1 MTEKTIIIIGAG
13 IAGLATGCYGQMNG
27 YKTRIFELHD
37 KPGGLCTA
45 WKRKN
50 YTFDGC
56 IHWLVGS
63 GKGSGTNRIW
73 QELGAAQGRQ
83 FVDHEIY
90 SQVVTPDGK
99 TFKVYTNLDRLEQHM
114 LELSPVDE
122 KVIHQFIS
130 LARKFVH
137 LDMPV
142 DNSPGV
148 GNLIMLLKS
157 LPIFVS
163 LQKWSRVTV
172 GEFAGRFRDPF
183 LKQAFLQ
190 VFGLAEMPVV
200 SLGLMLASMHAKN
213 AGYPIGASLAFSQSI
228 AQRYL
233 NLGGEIHYQSRVEKI
248 IVENNRAVGIRL
260 SDGSEHRADIIISA
274 ADGRTTIFDMLEG
287 KYVNDTIRGYYKE
300 LPIFSPIVQV
310 SMGVAGEF
318 PKDSPLITYCLD
330 KPVSIAGEDRHEIS
344 VRFFGYDPTLAPAG
358 KSVIE
363 VLMGSKYA
371 YWKALAED
379 PEHYDAEKK
388 QVGVTV
394 INTLEKF
401 YPGISGKI
409 EVIDVTTPL
418 TTEHYTGNW
427 QGSMEGW
434 MITTKT
440 IGMLFGKGMDKT
452 LPGLE
457 NFYMVGQWVEP
468 GGGVP
473 TGGISGR
480 KMIQLLCKKD
490 GKKFVT
496 TIPA

>member
-1 MTEKTIIIIGAG
+1 MAEKTIIIIGAG

-73 QELGAAQGRQ
+73 QELGAIQGRQ

-90 SQVVTPDGK
+90 SQVITPDGK

-130 LARKFVH
+130 LARKFVK

-142 DNSPGV
+142 DNSPGF
-148 GNLIMLLKS
+148 GNLIMLFKS
-157 LPIFVS
+157 LPVLIA
-163 LQKWSRVTV
+163 LQKWSRVTI

-330 KPVSIAGEDRHEIS
+330 KPVSIAGEDRHEIGI
-344 VRFFGYDPTLAPAG
+344 RLFGYDPTLAPAG

-363 VLMGSKYA
+363 VMMDSKYA

-379 PEHYDAEKK
+379 PERYDAEKK

-394 INTLEKF
+394 LNTLEEF
-401 YPGISGKI
+401 YPGISGKV

-440 IGMLFGKGMDKT
+440 IRMLFGKGMDKT

-480 KMIQLLCKKD
+480 KMIQALCKKD
-490 GKKFVT
+490 GKKFIT
-496 TIPA
+496 TVPA